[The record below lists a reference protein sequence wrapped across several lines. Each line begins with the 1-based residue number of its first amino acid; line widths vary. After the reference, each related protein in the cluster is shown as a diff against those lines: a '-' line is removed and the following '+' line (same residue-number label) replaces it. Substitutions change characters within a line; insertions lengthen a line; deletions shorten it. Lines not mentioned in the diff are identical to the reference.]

1 MKSAIITFDTTTDA
15 MAMDAFSNKNNISGR
30 LIPVPNEIS
39 AGCGFAW
46 DSESEDDMVIK
57 DILESNNINYQD
69 IHLLE
74 M

>member
-1 MKSAIITFDTTTDA
+1 MRRVIITFDTTTDA
-15 MAMDAFSNKNNISGR
+15 MAMDAFSQNNEVSGR
-30 LIPVPNEIS
+30 LIPVPNEIH

-46 DSESEDDMVIK
+46 DSESEDEEAIREV
-57 DILESNNINYQD
+57 LTSNNLNYQD